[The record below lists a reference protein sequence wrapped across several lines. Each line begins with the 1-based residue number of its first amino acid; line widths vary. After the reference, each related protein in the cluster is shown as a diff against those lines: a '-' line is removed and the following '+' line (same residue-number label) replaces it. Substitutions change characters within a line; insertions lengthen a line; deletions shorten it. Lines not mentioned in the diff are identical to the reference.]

1 MFRKSMFISFGLG
14 WSLFTC
20 GIAQALPNPIAKPN
34 SVAQSSKDN
43 KPSGSGFGFVNIK
56 GAVVL
61 RDGTLARSLGAVSSS
76 LLDTGAYEVEFPQD
90 VSNCIYNATLGEPGL
105 ENPETGEIVVGLRRG
120 NPNAVFVGTFNSSGE
135 SSNKGFHLTV
145 TCPVNRGGYR

>member
-1 MFRKSMFISFGLG
+1 MFRKSMLVSFGLG
-14 WSLFTC
+14 WSLLNC

-34 SVAQSSKDN
+34 LVAQSYDDR
-43 KPSGSGFGFVNIK
+43 PSGPAFGNVRTR

-61 RDGTLARSLGAVSSS
+61 SNGTLARSLGAISSS

-135 SSNKGFHLTV
+135 SANKGFHLTV